1 MIKKLTA
8 LILLCLMIL
17 PVHVYTEDNYVTQNL
32 DEILTEE
39 EIEHDF
45 SNYEET
51 DDQIPIYLF
60 HGRGCTYCKNFL
72 NFLNDN
78 IDEYGKYFKV
88 VGYEVWYNT
97 ENADLMDEVADF
109 LGESSNGVPFIVIG
123 DQVFTGYSSSW
134 DEQILSAIT
143 NLYNSEDRY
152 DVFEEMAKGDT
163 SISNGTVIL
172 WNLFFVVVA
181 TIIIVLTNHFEN
193 KKLTVRIDE
202 LEEKLTHKQ
211 NKSSKK
217 ETAKENL
224 E

>member
-1 MIKKLTA
+1 M
-8 LILLCLMIL
+8 
-17 PVHVYTEDNYVTQNL
+17 
-32 DEILTEE
+32 
-39 EIEHDF
+39 
-45 SNYEET
+45 
-51 DDQIPIYLF
+51 
-60 HGRGCTYCKNFL
+60 

-109 LGESSNGVPFIVIG
+109 LGESSNGVPFIIIG

>member
-1 MIKKLTA
+1 MIKKLTV

-17 PVHVYTEDNYVTQNL
+17 PVHVYAEGNYVTQNL

-39 EIEHDF
+39 GIEHGF

-51 DDQIPIYLF
+51 DDQITIYLF
-60 HGRGCTYCKNFL
+60 HGRGCTYCKKFL

-97 ENADLMDEVADF
+97 ENAKLMDEVADF
-109 LGESSNGVPFIVIG
+109 LGESSNGVPFIIIG

-172 WNLFFVVVA
+172 WNLFFVLVA
-181 TIIIVLTNHFEN
+181 TIIITLVTHFEN
-193 KKLTVRIDE
+193 KKLLVRIDE

-211 NKSSKK
+211 NKTSKK